1 MKKRKKIIPMHG
13 PVEIERF
20 HAFGDAGM
28 SRVTDGCV
36 VLDSDRNEF
45 GSGVESLLRSI
56 AVTVAKYPKVF
67 ASTHIRQMVHHYC
80 RTCACSEEAR
90 LCLKGVLRLF
100 GFEIEYL
107 NPESEGVE
115 LKALLHPPGHDDLI
129 EWSSEHSMIL
139 DALKNYV
146 VKGSWFEIQSDS
158 DGEVLRVQWTDKG
171 MVVFARSTE
180 WVQVPNANEY
190 DIHIHESCKETE
202 SIFPSITCPKA
213 KSDVT

>member
-1 MKKRKKIIPMHG
+1 MKKRRKIIPMHG

-36 VLDSDRNEF
+36 VLDSDRNDF
-45 GSGVESLLRSI
+45 GGGVEDLLRSI
-56 AVTVAKYPKVF
+56 AVTVAKNPKVF
-67 ASTHIRQMVHHYC
+67 LTPHIRQLVHQYS
-80 RTCACSEEAR
+80 RPACCHEAR
-90 LCLKGVLRLF
+90 LSLKGVLRLF
-100 GFEIEYL
+100 GLDIEYL
-107 NPESEGVE
+107 NPESEGGE
-115 LKALLHPPGHDDLI
+115 LKALIHPPGHDDLI
-129 EWSSEHSMIL
+129 EWSDEHSLIL

-190 DIHIHESCKETE
+190 DIHIHESCKKTE
-202 SIFPSITCPKA
+202 SIFPSITCPTA

>member
-45 GSGVESLLRSI
+45 GSGVEELLRSI
-56 AVTVAKYPKVF
+56 AVTVAKYPEVF
-67 ASTHIRQMVHHYC
+67 ASTHIRQLVARYS
-80 RTCACSEEAR
+80 RPTDALEAR
-90 LCLKGVLRLF
+90 LSLKGVLRLF
-100 GFEIEYL
+100 GLDIEYL
-107 NPESEGVE
+107 NPESEGGE
-115 LKALLHPPGHDDLI
+115 LKAFLRLPGHDDLI
-129 EWSSEHSMIL
+129 EWSKEHSMIL

-171 MVVFARSTE
+171 VVVFARSTE

-190 DIHIHESCKETE
+190 DIHIHESCKKTE
-202 SIFPSITCPKA
+202 SIFPSITCPQA